1 MPLLLFKAMCLLNL
15 VTGIVRQSRRNIS
28 HKGRSTGKINAV
40 SAVSVIS
47 MVLWIINA
55 SVEYGGMTLTRDL
68 CMNWPPCSDA
78 DNGFGELRPSLIL
91 ACKSQPASNGLHLER
106 SEFMCKSFW
115 RTKLVVWSF
124 AALFSPEGYF
134 FLIVGVG
141 SRRSQLRS
149 SSDLGQMSTNT
160 DTYVRARVC
169 VYALRL
175 PGFRRVLASN
185 REWQAFCWALLPH
198 ASSNPATD

>member
-1 MPLLLFKAMCLLNL
+1 MWCEALQLF
-15 VTGIVRQSRRNIS
+15 
-28 HKGRSTGKINAV
+28 
-40 SAVSVIS
+40 
-47 MVLWIINA
+47 
-55 SVEYGGMTLTRDL
+55 
-68 CMNWPPCSDA
+68 
-78 DNGFGELRPSLIL
+78 
-91 ACKSQPASNGLHLER
+91 
-106 SEFMCKSFW
+106 
-115 RTKLVVWSF
+115 
-124 AALFSPEGYF
+124 FSPEGYF

>member
-1 MPLLLFKAMCLLNL
+1 MWCEALQLF
-15 VTGIVRQSRRNIS
+15 
-28 HKGRSTGKINAV
+28 
-40 SAVSVIS
+40 
-47 MVLWIINA
+47 
-55 SVEYGGMTLTRDL
+55 
-68 CMNWPPCSDA
+68 
-78 DNGFGELRPSLIL
+78 
-91 ACKSQPASNGLHLER
+91 
-106 SEFMCKSFW
+106 
-115 RTKLVVWSF
+115 
-124 AALFSPEGYF
+124 FSPEGYF

-185 REWQAFCWALLPH
+185 REWQAFC
-198 ASSNPATD
+198 